1 METKRG
7 VSVFVCKKKKK
18 NLKEGKEGCIFNHL
32 DTVWHYIL
40 EVFFEKNLIFFLFF
54 SILN

>member
-1 METKRG
+1 MKTKRG
-7 VSVFVCKKKKK
+7 ASVFVCKKNK

-40 EVFFEKNLIFFLFF
+40 KVFLEKNLNFF
-54 SILN
+54 